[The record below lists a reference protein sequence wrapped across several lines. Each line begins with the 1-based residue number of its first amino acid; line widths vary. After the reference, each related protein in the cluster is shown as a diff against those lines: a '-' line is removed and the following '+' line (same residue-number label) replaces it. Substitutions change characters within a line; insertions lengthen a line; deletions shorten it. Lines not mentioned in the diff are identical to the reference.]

1 MAWSFTLYLIPLLI
15 GAAISSA
22 LIVPAWRR
30 RDATGARAFAL
41 FAAMSALW
49 CLAYA
54 LEIGST
60 SLAGKLFWIKVE
72 YIGIVSVSSIC
83 LVFCLQYTRQ
93 WRWSPYLFSL
103 FFILPGFIL
112 ITVWLEP
119 GLGWFYRRVALDRNG
134 PFIGIELTY
143 GPLFW
148 ILVAYSYIMLLTGS
162 LLLLRMSRK
171 LTNPYRRQTYALV
184 LATSFPWL
192 GNGLYVSGL
201 NPLPFLDLT
210 PIGFVMTAVV
220 LSWTLRRLQLLDVTP
235 IAREIVLDNMS
246 DAVLVWNRRNYL
258 LYLNPAAS
266 RLFNVSLDAPGI
278 MVNQL
283 FSGRFEPLHT
293 FYQAETSRKEITL
306 GHDHR
311 PSYFEVT
318 VSPLYDYQG
327 NQNGRLLILHDITI
341 ARETTNALAYQKQL
355 FEHLVKI
362 ARVVTQT
369 PHLSETLQSTLE
381 IAILLS
387 GAETGSLFL
396 LDEHHNVTDSILARH
411 DTPAGKRQAVVAET
425 LKNGLAG
432 WVLQNKRSVLI
443 ENTTTDDRWL
453 KLPDQ
458 PYTALSVLAVPI
470 LKKESILGIL
480 TLTHANAQHFTT
492 DNLELMQAAADQMA
506 LALSNAQMYT
516 AEQHLVAQLSLAKE
530 YAEAANRAKSAFLA
544 NMSHELR
551 TPLTAI
557 IGYSELMRELQET
570 GDGAEKTSPY
580 LQKIELSAHHL
591 LTVISEILD
600 MSKIEAGKIALNQ
613 ETIGLKQLIEE
624 VVLTSQSLMDKN
636 NNTFIVSCS
645 PDLGWFYTDPTRLR
659 QILLNLLSNA
669 AKFTRQGT
677 VQLNASRNQEYIL
690 FTVADTGIGL
700 TPKQLTGLFQPF
712 KQADESTTREYGGT
726 GLGLAI
732 SQHFCHLMGGEIT
745 VTSEYGQGS
754 IFTIR
759 LPIIEASESSLLST
773 G

>member
-1 MAWSFTLYLIPLLI
+1 MAWSFTPYLIPLFI
-15 GAAISSA
+15 GTAISGA

-60 SLAGKLFWIKVE
+60 SLAGKLFWIKVQ

-83 LVFCLQYTRQ
+83 LVFCLQYTRR
-93 WRWSPYLFSL
+93 WRWSPHLFSL

-119 GLGWFYRRVALDRNG
+119 GLGWFYRRVALDMNG
-134 PFIGIELTY
+134 PFIDIELTY

-148 ILVAYSYIMLLTGS
+148 ILIAYSYVMLLTGS
-162 LLLLRMSRK
+162 LLLLSMSRK

-184 LATSFPWL
+184 LATGFPWL

-266 RLFNVSLDAPGI
+266 RLFGVSSDAPGI

-283 FSGRFEPLHT
+283 FSGRFEPLHM

-306 GHDHR
+306 DHDHK
-311 PSYFEVT
+311 PAYFEVT
-318 VSPLYDYQG
+318 VSPLYDHQG

-355 FEHLVKI
+355 FENLVQI

-369 PHLSETLQSTLE
+369 PNLSETLQSTLE

-396 LDEHHNVTDSILARH
+396 LDEQHNVTDSILARH
-411 DTPAGKRQAVVAET
+411 DTPAGKKQAVVAET

-443 ENTTTDDRWL
+443 ENTVADDRWL

-458 PYTALSVLAVPI
+458 PYIALSVLAVPI

-492 DNLELMQAAADQMA
+492 DNLELMQAAADQIA
-506 LALSNAQMYT
+506 LALSNAQMYA
-516 AEQHLVAQLSLAKE
+516 AEQHLVAELSLAKE
-530 YAEAANRAKSAFLA
+530 YAEAANRAKSSFLA

-557 IGYSELMRELQET
+557 IGYSELIREFQEK
-570 GDGAEKTSPY
+570 GIQGKTSSY

-591 LTVISEILD
+591 LTLISEILD
-600 MSKIEAGKIALNQ
+600 MSKIEAGKITLSQ
-613 ETIGLKQLIEE
+613 ESINLKKLIEE
-624 VVLTSQSLMDKN
+624 MALTSQPLMDKN
-636 NNTFIVSCS
+636 DNAFVVDCS
-645 PDLGWFYTDPTRLR
+645 PDLGLFYTDPTRLR

-669 AKFTRQGT
+669 AKFTRRGT
-677 VQLNASRNQEYIL
+677 VQLNVSRNQEHIL

-700 TPKQLTGLFQPF
+700 TPKQLNGLFQPF

-754 IFTIR
+754 VFTVR
-759 LPIIEASESSLLST
+759 LPIVEESESFSL
-773 G
+773 